1 MVQWTEDFSRVKF
14 TDGMLLC
21 AQDLESQWEYGNR
34 KRRLLAEAFFGK
46 GKMVSGLLAA
56 RSGNHLILSPGLALD
71 GQGREIFVPEE
82 IRTGLP
88 ELLEGTVPE
97 AGEWQLCLEYMER
110 TVGRKEL
117 PVPDP
122 RHPGSAPSRIEE
134 GYRLSLQREPKPDSV
149 CIAVIGLEK
158 ILSQWE
164 LASVTPFHKPEQPE
178 APQPFPEPVP
188 QTGKKNASGELLLD
202 LRQPP
207 SPNGIYYSRE
217 IQHGLGPGEVLVTL
231 ALRISGTKGDQLI
244 TGNGNL
250 FGIQASWAVQAN
262 PALGTFTA
270 AVSCQNAPAPYLHL
284 LWTAQKTGPVFMP
297 PEKEPELKPAAAHIN
312 PGGRL
317 QFQLCLQGKPW
328 KGHCRF
334 QVEEKDGGTIDQA
347 GWYTAPEQEGIYRIE
362 AYWGE
367 NSRHCAVSYIAV
379 RDEDTGWAY

>member
-21 AQDLESQWEYGNR
+21 AQDLESQWQYETR
-34 KRRLLAEAFFGK
+34 KRRLFTGALLGK
-46 GKMVSGLLAA
+46 GKIVTGLSPE
-56 RSGNHLILSPGLALD
+56 RDGNHLILSPGLALD
-71 GQGREIFVPEE
+71 GQGREIFVLEQVKAD
-82 IRTGLP
+82 LP
-88 ELLEGTVPE
+88 ELLEEAHPE

-110 TVGRKEL
+110 VAGKKEL

-134 GYRLSLQREPKPDSV
+134 GYRLILRQEPEPDSV
-149 CIAVIGLEK
+149 CIGVV
-158 ILSQWE
+158 E
-164 LASVTPFHKPEQPE
+164 LAKEGNEWKLISVVPLQQPDKPDR
-178 APQPFPEPVP
+178 PQSSPGPVSP
-188 QTGKKNASGELLLD
+188 AENRIVSGELLLD

-231 ALRISGTKGDQLI
+231 ALRTSGVHGEHLI
-244 TGNGNL
+244 TGDGKL
-250 FGIQASWAVQAN
+250 FGLQASWAVQAN
-262 PALGTFTA
+262 PVSGTFAA
-270 AVSCQNAPAPYLHL
+270 AVSCKNSPAPCLHL
-284 LWTAQKTGPVFMP
+284 LWTAQKIGPVFMP
-297 PEKEPELKPAAAHIN
+297 PVKDLELKPAAAHIK

-317 QFQLCLQGKPW
+317 QFRLFFQGKPW

-334 QVEEKDGGTIDQA
+334 QVEEQEGGIINQE

-367 NSRHCAVSYIAV
+367 NFQHCAASYIAV
-379 RDEDTGWAY
+379 RDKEQE